1 VTKFPLVAGLFALVF
16 AAGSLFGVRGL
27 GAGIAAYGGTVAPRL
42 TDFLF
47 WLGVMSSCL
56 VLLTLYSLL
65 LQKLGILEGPKQTPS
80 EQGQTPV
87 PLPSEPSARPLNEL

>member
-1 VTKFPLVAGLFALVF
+1 VTKFPLVVGLFALVF
-16 AAGSLFGVRGL
+16 AAGSLFGVPGL
-27 GAGIAAYGGTVAPRL
+27 GAGIAAYGGAVAPRL

-65 LQKLGILEGPKQTPS
+65 LQKLGFFEGPEQTPS
-80 EQGQTPV
+80 ERGETQE
-87 PLPSEPSARPLNEL
+87 PLPSEPQAAAVH